1 MIVEMCRKLYIFIL
15 IFALAIALR
24 VYQLDKVSPALFGD
38 EVDVGYQAYSIL
50 KTGKDLYGRFLP
62 VYIKSLSEY
71 RAPLYIYSTVPFVG
85 IFGLNEWGVRLP
97 AVFWGVAGVIG
108 LYLLLNQ
115 LFNSRIAT
123 FGALILGFSPWHIH
137 YSRASFEVTMLLAF
151 LIFATYFFVLFFEE
165 KQSRAF
171 AFLIISAAL
180 FGLTLYI
187 YSTAILFTPLLI
199 ILLVVIHK
207 NSFLR
212 YKKIFLTFSLALFLV
227 TLPMIWSMYSGE
239 ARGRFSVINI
249 FQESVLLNKINLAR
263 SGQEFF
269 TPEGEVKQTDPKWE
283 FIFHNKPAIFAQV
296 FTLNYL
302 RAFSFDFLFAEGDPN
317 FRHSI
322 HEMGLLYLVE
332 LPLVI
337 FGLWALIKTTAKKT
351 LYIIIGWLL
360 IAPIPAALTFD
371 GGFHA
376 TRLSIMLPPL
386 VTLSA
391 LGLYKLLTQSNV
403 FFRPLKITVIVLA
416 LVGVIFY
423 LHRYFVHYPVESW
436 RWWHV
441 GFKEAIN
448 FIKDEQHSYKTVI
461 INNSYEPSLERYL
474 FFTQYDPSLFHQQ
487 FVLDQHIR
495 NILPGVDGF
504 RLGEKLYFGK
514 INDEARKLGGFEYI
528 MKPNMLYMASSRD
541 ELIINEVS
549 NYKFGNFKIVKSIFD
564 PSGEPIFY
572 ILSGKND

>member
-1 MIVEMCRKLYIFIL
+1 MFRRWAIL
-15 IFALAIALR
+15 ILVLLVAITLR
-24 VYQLDKVSPALFGD
+24 IYQLDKVPPALFGD
-38 EVDVGYQAYSIL
+38 EVDVGYQSYSIL
-50 KTGKDLYGRFLP
+50 KTGKDLYGRYLP
-62 VYIKSLSEY
+62 IYIKSLAEY
-71 RAPLYIYSTVPFVG
+71 RAPLYIYSTIPFVG

-97 AVFWGVAGVIG
+97 AVFWGVVGVIG

-115 LFNSRIAT
+115 LFNRRVAT

-151 LIFATYFFVLFFEE
+151 LIFATYFFVLST
-165 KQSRAF
+165 KKSV
-171 AFLIISAAL
+171 FLIISAVL

-187 YSTAILFTPLLI
+187 YSTAILFTPLLLVL
-199 ILLVVIHK
+199 LLVVHK
-207 NSFLR
+207 DYLLR
-212 YKKIFLTFSLALFLV
+212 NKKSIFTYLF
-227 TLPMIWSMYSGE
+227 TLLFIVAPILWSIYSGE
-239 ARGRFSVINI
+239 AKGRFSVISI
-249 FQESVLLNKINLAR
+249 FQGSVLLGKINLAR
-263 SGQEFF
+263 TGQESL
-269 TPEGEVKQTDPKWE
+269 TPDGEVKQTDPRWE

-332 LPLVI
+332 LPLII
-337 FGLWALIKTTAKKT
+337 FGLWELLKFTNKKI
-351 LYIIIGWLL
+351 LSIIIGWLL
-360 IAPIPAALTFD
+360 LTPIPAALTFD

-376 TRLSIMLPPL
+376 TRLFIMLPPL
-386 VTLSA
+386 IALSA
-391 LGLYKLLTQSNV
+391 LGLYKLLTQSNA
-403 FFRPLKITVIVLA
+403 FYRPLKIAVIVLA
-416 LVGVIFY
+416 LVGVVFY
-423 LHRYFVHYPVESW
+423 LHRYFIHYPVESW

-448 FIKDEQHSYKTVI
+448 FIKDEQQSYKTVI

-487 FVLDQHIR
+487 FVLDQHIK

-528 MKPNMLYMASSRD
+528 MKPNMLYLASARD
-541 ELIINEVS
+541 ELTINEVS
-549 NYKFGNFKIVKSIFD
+549 NYKFGNFKIVKTIVD

-572 ILSGKND
+572 ILTGK